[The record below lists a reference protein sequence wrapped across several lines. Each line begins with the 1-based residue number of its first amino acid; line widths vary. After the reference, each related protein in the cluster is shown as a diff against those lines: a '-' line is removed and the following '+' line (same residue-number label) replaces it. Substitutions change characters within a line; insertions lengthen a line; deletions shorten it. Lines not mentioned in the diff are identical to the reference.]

1 MLVGKASVCEPI
13 GFVFVGEQSS
23 LNPRQNRPYTGEQPE
38 RIKMKSIFE
47 ELGGTYHNEGDY
59 LIPDIV
65 APEAPHIGVWG
76 RERKH
81 YLQQYHDSIYTA
93 LLLSGKLNAHLEEID
108 RSANEMFD
116 LLMKQYA
123 DREGVTEQLKAQDQM
138 EWVRHMN
145 SIRARIEEVIHSE
158 LIYA

>member
-1 MLVGKASVCEPI
+1 
-13 GFVFVGEQSS
+13 
-23 LNPRQNRPYTGEQPE
+23 
-38 RIKMKSIFE
+38 MKSVFE

-81 YLQQYHDSIYTA
+81 YLQQYHNSIYTA

-116 LLMKQYA
+116 LLMKQCA
-123 DREGVTEQLKAQDQM
+123 DRRRDRTAQSTGSNGVGPAHEQ
-138 EWVRHMN
+138 HPGSGGGSN
-145 SIRARIEEVIHSE
+145 PF
-158 LIYA
+158 